1 MAILRSVGFM
11 TEDNYHRLCALLQ
24 SEIEKQGKSYTPTQ
38 EAMMLTAK
46 YRNAYY
52 KDRNGSLRR
61 VFPKLKG

>member
-1 MAILRSVGFM
+1 MTMLKSVPYM

-24 SEIEKQGKSYTPTQ
+24 NEIEKQGKSDTPTE

-46 YRNAYY
+46 YRKAYY
-52 KDRNGSLRR
+52 KDKNGSLRR